1 MEFVGTE
8 SFGAIRNT
16 ATADNQA
23 QLQSTPPSKTMP
35 ENAYSQMTTPVKK
48 AVDEAP
54 GGNYEMT
61 PKQTSPQAKNNRHHA
76 RPRQSSKKKEHK
88 SKSIGHYL
96 IGKTIGEGTFG
107 KVKLGTHNLT
117 GEKVAVKILEK
128 HKIVETIDVDR
139 VTREIKILKL
149 ARHPNIVQLYEI
161 IETPRQLYLITEYV
175 PGGELFDYIV
185 KNHRLKEEEACKFF

>member
-1 MEFVGTE
+1 MGG
-8 SFGAIRNT
+8 SIKDGA
-16 ATADNQA
+16 
-23 QLQSTPPSKTMP
+23 SKGR
-35 ENAYSQMTTPVKK
+35 
-48 AVDEAP
+48 P
-54 GGNYEMT
+54 GGQEAAGEPQDQPAN
-61 PKQTSPQAKNNRHHA
+61 PKNRHHA
-76 RPRQSSKKKEHK
+76 KSKYKSGKKARENK

-128 HKIVETIDVDR
+128 HKIVEDVDVER
-139 VTREIKILKL
+139 VSREIKILKL
-149 ARHPNIVQLYEI
+149 ARHPNIIQLYEI

-185 KNHRLKEEEACKFF
+185 KHQRLSEHEACKFYQ